1 MDGMKTRLLKISS
14 LLLFMILIIA
24 SCSPFNADDLDESGA
39 GLEIGEDFEITAVDD
54 GTTITLTFKAIPN
67 AALYGYSVTTDN
79 IIALSNENR
88 TFSNGY
94 YTYKVE
100 KAQLEAAFG
109 KAKAASQL
117 RLYASTSSETP
128 KWLFVKVFEI
138 KVQIGDSVPDFIAR
152 ARKEDSVRL
161 EANSEVDPGN
171 MAYKVDFNGQS
182 VEFTSSQLPYTL
194 EGIGKSAV
202 ALTIS
207 HKVTGDEEF
216 GTGTQTLEVAEYDPR
231 AVDSIRFTINED
243 GSLTLSDIP
252 DNGNKNVCIF
262 IDGTEEP
269 FATDSY
275 AESVTF
281 PAETF
286 GTGLFTA
293 NFKAAVYN
301 ESISEEN
308 AAVST
313 DPFTYTSK
321 LTKQTETIGRQ
332 RYSVEIPVSEKMPAG
347 YSISFSGSISDKLKS
362 EPTESGI
369 KIFTDDMA
377 LVSKTD
383 YSFGLSIN
391 GNFLDNIEFKT
402 ESFAGEYIWN
412 ANGSGSGGNYAT
424 QFAVTVKDAEN
435 TKPGTELGY
444 YVYTSDED
452 ILYHTEGTEYYN
464 NFSEVRISP
473 MYDPTPALGESND
486 ASRIDQSG
494 YRWNNTKWNS
504 STYTAELIS
513 CTVTQ
518 INKDSTSS
526 IVTSRSSGLPLV
538 GSADAETTTQ
548 MTFKETNDNCYMVFY
563 NEITGANKLESIV
576 VDQGNDALRKNPNQN
591 EIFCDEFGTNKG
603 QFTYALVRQ

>member
-1 MDGMKTRLLKISS
+1 MIFLFDIASIQFSVHHMDGMKTRLLKISS

-231 AVDSIRFTINED
+231 AVDSIIFTINED

-313 DPFTYTSK
+313 DPFIYTSK
-321 LTKQTETIGRQ
+321 LTKQMETIGRQ
-332 RYSVEIPVSEKMPAG
+332 RYSVEIPVSEEMQSD
-347 YSISFSGSISDKLKS
+347 YSITLGGLNAQKFSYEK
-362 EPTESGI
+362 TESGI
-369 KIFTDDMA
+369 RIFAAPMT
-377 LVSKTD
+377 LESKTD
-383 YSFGLSIN
+383 YSFTISLNGTLIDSI
-391 GNFLDNIEFKT
+391 
-402 ESFAGEYIWN
+402 SFTTGSFSGEYIWGDKN
-412 ANGSGSGGNYAT
+412 KPVSNSEAT
-424 QFAVTVKDAEN
+424 QFAVIVKDTETIN
-435 TKPGTELGY
+435 PSSNFDYYIFTSPNDINYTKE
-444 YVYTSDED
+444 
-452 ILYHTEGTEYYN
+452 I
-464 NFSEVRISP
+464 RISP
-473 MYDPTPALGESND
+473 MVDTSVGETDNASTVSD
-486 ASRIDQSG
+486 A
-494 YRWNNTKWNS
+494 YKWNNAKWNGSDMSADYESS
-504 STYTAELIS
+504 STQIGTPSDQPYEPDYIS
-513 CTVTQ
+513 TKVV
-518 INKDSTSS
+518 S
-526 IVTSRSSGLPLV
+526 IAMGIFET
-538 GSADAETTTQ
+538 ETTT
-548 MTFKETNDNCYMVFY
+548 TIKFKEKEDGTCLLVFKNLATAGTFAGTA
-563 NEITGANKLESIV
+563 NEK
-576 VDQGNDALRKNPNQN
+576 LRKNPSPNPEN
-591 EIFCDEFGTNKG
+591 FEDSVY
-603 QFTYALVRQ
+603 TYSLVLQK

>member
-94 YTYKVE
+94 YTYKVD

-109 KAKAASQL
+109 KARIASQL

-161 EANSEVDPGN
+161 EANSEVDSGN
-171 MAYKVDFNGQS
+171 MTYKVDFNDQS

-194 EGIGKSAV
+194 EGIGESAV
-202 ALTIS
+202 TLTIS

-243 GSLTLSDIP
+243 GSLNLSDIP
-252 DNGNKNVCIF
+252 ENGSMVAIF
-262 IDGTEEP
+262 IDDGTKEP
-269 FATDSY
+269 FATLPY

-281 PAETF
+281 SADTF

-301 ESISEEN
+301 ESISEST

-313 DPFTYTSK
+313 DPFIYTSK

-347 YSISFSGSISDKLKS
+347 YSISFSGSIADKMKS
-362 EPTESGI
+362 EQTESGI
-369 KIFTDDMA
+369 RIFTDDMA

-391 GNFLDNIEFKT
+391 GNSLGNIEFKT
-402 ESFAGEYIWN
+402 ESFAGEYIWR
-412 ANGSGSGGNYAT
+412 ATSSKTDDNYAT
-424 QFAVTVKDAEN
+424 QFAVIVDDAPIDS
-435 TKPGTELGY
+435 KIGY
-444 YVYTSDED
+444 YIYTSEKDV
-452 ILYHTEGTEYYN
+452 YYEEKGVAY
-464 NFSEVRISP
+464 SRVQISP
-473 MYDPTPALGESND
+473 MYDASIGQSND
-486 ASRIDQSG
+486 VSKLDLSG
-494 YRWNNTKWNS
+494 YNWNQSKWNS
-504 STYTAELIS
+504 QTSIKATLSSCEVTYNEN
-513 CTVTQ
+513 
-518 INKDSTSS
+518 NKDTLSS
-526 IVTSRSSGLPLV
+526 ITISDSGIGV
-538 GSADAETTTQ
+538 AETTTKT
-548 MTFKETNDNCYMVFY
+548 TFKESGDNCYFIFY
-563 NEITGANKLESIV
+563 NEITDGDSFLGSSV
-576 VDQGNDALRKNPNQN
+576 VINQGNKALYKNPSYEN
-591 EIFCDEFGTNKG
+591 EPFSDNK
-603 QFTYALVRQ
+603 FTYTLKRQPD

>member
-79 IIALSNENR
+79 IVALSNENR

-109 KAKAASQL
+109 KARAASQL

-138 KVQIGDSVPDFIAR
+138 KVQIGDNVPDFIAR
-152 ARKEDSVRL
+152 ARKKDSVRL
-161 EANSEVDPGN
+161 EANSEVDSGN
-171 MAYKVDFNGQS
+171 MTYKVDFNDQS

-194 EGIGKSAV
+194 EGIGESAIT
-202 ALTIS
+202 LTIS
-207 HKVTGDEEF
+207 HKVTGDEKF
-216 GTGTQTLEVAEYDPR
+216 GSGTQTLEVAEYDPR

-243 GSLTLSDIP
+243 GSLTLSDII

-347 YSISFSGSISDKLKS
+347 YSISFSGSIADKLKS
-362 EPTESGI
+362 EQTESGI
-369 KIFTDDMA
+369 RIFTDDMA

-383 YSFGLSIN
+383 YSFGIAIN
-391 GNFLDNIEFKT
+391 GNPFDNIKFKT
-402 ESFAGEYIWN
+402 ESFAGEYIWE
-412 ANGSGSGGNYAT
+412 ATSSKDGNYAT
-424 QFAVTVKDAEN
+424 QFAVTVKDAESI
-435 TKPGTELGY
+435 KPGTELGY
-444 YVYTSDED
+444 YIYTSEED
-452 ILYHTEGTEYYN
+452 ILYTTPNSPYLN
-464 NFSEVRISP
+464 NFSEIRISP
-473 MYDPTPALGESND
+473 MYDPTPTLGESNN
-486 ASRIDQSG
+486 ASSIDKSG
-494 YRWNNTKWNS
+494 YNWNNAKWNS
-504 STYTAELIS
+504 STYTAELVS
-513 CTVTQ
+513 CTVKS
-518 INKDSTSS
+518 NNLDSIIST
-526 IVTSRSSGLPLV
+526 VTSESSMMN
-538 GSADAETTTQ
+538 AQAITTT
-548 MTFKETNDNCYMVFY
+548 TINFKEKNGNCYLVFY
-563 NEITGANKLESIV
+563 NKITDSPFAIPDLVIGP
-576 VDQGNDALRKNPNQN
+576 GNDALRKNPSPNNNIFEEN
-591 EIFCDEFGTNKG
+591 EY
-603 QFTYALVRQ
+603 TYSLIRQPD